1 MSNPSNELKYR
12 RVLIKLSGEAL
23 MGDAAYG
30 ISPDVIRRI
39 ASEVNELT
47 ESGVE
52 VAIVIGGGQY
62 TSWCRTGSRRH

>member
-1 MSNPSNELKYR
+1 LSPPSNKLKYR

-23 MGDAAYG
+23 LGDDAYG

-47 ESGVE
+47 EFAAE
-52 VAIVIGGGQY
+52 MRQIDP
-62 TSWCRTGSRRH
+62 